1 MTDDRPNDSS
11 DGPPVFLPE
20 PKRPEPEL
28 VQFPP
33 SGATRGQDRTAQS
46 GSRGQQMDPTQ
57 RRKGGIPTVVLLLIV
72 IALIFVSAREVS
84 FWPFLAAI
92 GVFLFIMRRARR

>member
-1 MTDDRPNDSS
+1 MTDNRQNGST

-33 SGATRGQDRTAQS
+33 AGTTQGQGQTPQPE
-46 GSRGQQMDPTQ
+46 SRGQRLDPAQ

-72 IALIFVSAREVS
+72 IALIFVAAREVS